1 MLRDHKV
8 PFRREESLA
17 ESALA
22 CRRFASNENLARFNV
37 VDFVERVLPSILAT
51 RKKGPLKISFFD
63 AAEGDIPAFVTFNP
77 LTLHVDREVWELA
90 KLGDPH
96 ARFII
101 AHELGH
107 ILLHYHYAQAFS
119 NDPSNQ
125 IKFVQNEERAEWQ
138 ADTFASYFLITPR
151 VLDAFPSSQDLAR
164 SCEVPQFLADERF
177 EAAIEAKRRSARC
190 ARAKGYTGDACGECG
205 NFTLLCN
212 GTRLKCDTCG
222 ATTECS

>member
-77 LTLHVDREVWELA
+77 LTLHVDGKFGNSPNLA
-90 KLGDPH
+90 TLTRDSSSPTSWGIY
-96 ARFII
+96 FFTII
-101 AHELGH
+101 TPKPFPMTPATRLSSSKTKNEQNGRQ
-107 ILLHYHYAQAFS
+107 ILLHHIF
-119 NDPSNQ
+119 
-125 IKFVQNEERAEWQ
+125 
-138 ADTFASYFLITPR
+138 
-151 VLDAFPSSQDLAR
+151 
-164 SCEVPQFLADERF
+164 
-177 EAAIEAKRRSARC
+177 
-190 ARAKGYTGDACGECG
+190 
-205 NFTLLCN
+205 
-212 GTRLKCDTCG
+212 
-222 ATTECS
+222 